1 MMMTLTRKY
10 LLSSIPEKVRDAL
23 DAEALLVLPLG
34 GVRGGGGRVEEA
46 GHVVGDGLEA
56 VALGVRRLP
65 GAQHRG
71 HPGYGH
77 WTWTPGY
84 CVSSGL
90 WGPIASMWSLCAYG
104 SNQPKEKI
112 HKYVISIDYLEVYNT
127 TPRLIP

>member
-1 MMMTLTRKY
+1 MMMMTQTRKY

-23 DAEALLVLPLG
+23 NAEGLLVLHLG

-71 HPGYGH
+71 HPKHGQ
-77 WTWTPGY
+77 
-84 CVSSGL
+84 L
-90 WGPIASMWSLCAYG
+90 DLLCT
-104 SNQPKEKI
+104 I
-112 HKYVISIDYLEVYNT
+112 
-127 TPRLIP
+127 